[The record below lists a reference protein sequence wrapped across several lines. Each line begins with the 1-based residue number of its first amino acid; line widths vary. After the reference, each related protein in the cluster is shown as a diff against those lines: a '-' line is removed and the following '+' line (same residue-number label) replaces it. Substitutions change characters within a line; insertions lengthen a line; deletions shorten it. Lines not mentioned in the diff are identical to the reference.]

1 MECVRTEFWDPK
13 NVTFNDTLHSW
24 DPNLLSSCQNLG
36 LWLPELCFKVLN
48 PETVSPSLTA
58 YLYYGIMSTHVFW
71 NIFALSLPSITA
83 SSIFI
88 LHSHSAVI
96 KFRDPQSHNRAFSL
110 VTGAPKPHTIP
121 GPPILHFDPCSE
133 HSFLSQILPSID
145 IFFLVISVLPSFP
158 LLLSFLYFFSCTL
171 FVPTVFQLVLSFL
184 FPTEQNLTLIDELW
198 QISVSQCFTM
208 FGRVTRKS
216 SSLLKV
222 LLLQFS
228 EYFLG
233 LP

>member
-145 IFFLVISVLPSFP
+145 IFFLVIQFYLH
-158 LLLSFLYFFSCTL
+158 FLYFFLSFTSFPVL
-171 FVPTVFQLVLSFL
+171 FLSPLFFSLFCLSSFQLNK
-184 FPTEQNLTLIDELW
+184 TW
-198 QISVSQCFTM
+198 H
-208 FGRVTRKS
+208 
-216 SSLLKV
+216 
-222 LLLQFS
+222 
-228 EYFLG
+228 
-233 LP
+233 